1 MIATFI
7 DRLLG
12 RQSSRSTAKDRLRL
26 VLLHDRTDIPG
37 AMLEQMRLDMIAV
50 LSKYVEIDQEALE
63 VNLEKEEGSV
73 ALVASIPIRKVRD
86 KAQDEGLEGL
96 GKADDAATPAAKGES
111 KASADSAKG

>member
-1 MIATFI
+1 MSVIATLI

-12 RQSSRSTAKDRLRL
+12 RHTPSRTTAKDRLRL

-50 LSKYVEIDQEALE
+50 LSKYVEIDQESLE
-63 VNLEKEEGSV
+63 VNLEKEDGSV

-86 KAQDEGLEGL
+86 KTLDEGMAGL
-96 GKADDAATPAAKGES
+96 S
-111 KASADSAKG
+111 SAKSEATAEPSKG

>member
-1 MIATFI
+1 VIASFI

-12 RQSSRSTAKDRLRL
+12 RQQSSRSTAKDRLRL

-63 VNLEKEEGSV
+63 VNLEKEDGSV

-86 KAQDEGLEGL
+86 KVQDEGLDGL
-96 GKADDAATPAAKGES
+96 GKAADSAAAT
-111 KASADSAKG
+111 ASADTAKG